1 MRHVMSCAPP
11 STPTQRLDRLEREA
25 RWWRVLAL
33 MSAALLGVLLLLGA
47 APPGAP
53 VQDEIRARIVTLVD
67 AAGHTRAAWFVG
79 HDGEVNLS
87 FFDRGPSPGQTG
99 LSRVHLWLGAA
110 GAGLSLSDKAKGP
123 QAALSVVT
131 GTPTV
136 TLRGDDGRPRVLLA
150 LTPEHGGSLNFY
162 DKTGP
167 NVGAFTE
174 NTITLHAA
182 DSASRIALSRT
193 SRGAL
198 LDLAGDGKSRV
209 TLGMLNLAP
218 ALEFHD
224 GDGRRRA
231 MLAVSTD
238 GQPVFGL
245 TDQNGTPRVGMT
257 VLPSGRPQIM
267 P

>member
-1 MRHVMSCAPP
+1 MSYP
-11 STPTQRLDRLEREA
+11 TLNTLTQRLDGLEREV
-25 RWWRVLAL
+25 RRWRVLGL
-33 MSAALLGVLLLLGA
+33 MSGATLGVLLLLGA

-53 VQDEIRARIVTLVD
+53 VQDEVRAKIVTLVD

-79 HDGEVNLS
+79 PDGEVNLS
-87 FFDRGPSPGQTG
+87 FFDKGPSAGQTG
-99 LSRVHLWLGAA
+99 LSRVHLWLGAG
-110 GAGLSLSDKAKGP
+110 GAGISFFDKTKGS
-123 QAALSVVT
+123 QAVVSVVT
-131 GTPTV
+131 GTPNV
-136 TLRGDDGRPRVLLA
+136 TFRGDDGKPRVLLA
-150 LTPEHGGSLNFY
+150 LTPDRGGSLNFY

-182 DSASRIALSRT
+182 DSTSGIALSRT

-198 LDLAGDGKSRV
+198 LDLSGDGKSRV
-209 TLGMLNLAP
+209 TLGTLNVAP
-218 ALEFHD
+218 ALELHD
-224 GDGRRRA
+224 SDGRKRA

-257 VLPSGRPQIM
+257 VLPSGRVQIM